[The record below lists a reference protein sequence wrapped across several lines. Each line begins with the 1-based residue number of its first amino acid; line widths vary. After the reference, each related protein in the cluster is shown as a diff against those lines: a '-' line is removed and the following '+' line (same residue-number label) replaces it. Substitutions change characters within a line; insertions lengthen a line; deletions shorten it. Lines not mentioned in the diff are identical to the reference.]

1 MIILFFLILNIYIFF
16 LINKINYY
24 YNVYDIPNS
33 SRKIHKNPTPASG
46 GFIILLNLFF
56 LYIISFLNNI
66 YNFTSNL
73 IPFNQNI
80 LFYFFLFFL
89 TGYIDDKYNLK
100 ALYKFLIISLISLIL
115 ILFNQ
120 EILIKDFVFL
130 NYQINFSN
138 TYTSHIFT
146 IFCFLAIINAFNMF
160 DGINLQLSSLAFFI
174 LIILLF
180 INPNIKLFYI
190 LLLSLLLFM
199 FFNFS
204 GSIFLGDSGSIL
216 IAVILASSFISLNK
230 LNFIET
236 EFIISLLFLPGIDM
250 IRLFLL
256 RLKNKKNPFHPDG
269 NHIHHLILLKY
280 SSNIV
285 ILILLGF
292 TILSYF
298 LFVYS
303 SYYYLNFIFL
313 TFIYLLLI
321 FLFKKTI

>member
-1 MIILFFLILNIYIFF
+1 MIILFFLILNVGIFF

-24 YNVYDIPNS
+24 YNVYDLPNS
-33 SRKIHKNPTPASG
+33 SRKIHKNPTPTSG
-46 GFIILLNLFF
+46 GLIILLNLIF
-56 LYIISFLNNI
+56 LYAVLFLNNI

-80 LFYFFLFFL
+80 FLYFFLFFL
-89 TGYIDDKYNLK
+89 VGYIDDKYNLK
-100 ALYKFLIISLISLIL
+100 ALYKFLIISLVSLFL
-115 ILFNQ
+115 IFFNQ

-130 NYQINFSN
+130 NYQINFSSI
-138 TYTSHIFT
+138 YTSYIFT
-146 IFCFLAIINAFNMF
+146 LFCFLSIINAFNMY
-160 DGINLQLSSLAFFI
+160 DGINLQLSSLSFFI

-180 INPNIKLFYI
+180 INPNMQLFYI
-190 LLLSLLLFM
+190 LLLALILFM
-199 FFNFS
+199 FFNFN

-216 IAVILASSFISLNK
+216 IAVILALSFITFNK
-230 LNFIET
+230 VNFIKT
-236 EFIISLLFLPGIDM
+236 ESIISLLFLPGIDM

-269 NHIHHLILLKY
+269 NHIHHLILSKY

-285 ILILLGF
+285 VMILLGF

-298 LFVYS
+298 LFVFS
-303 SYYYLNFIFL
+303 SYYFLNFICL

-321 FLFKKTI
+321 FLFKKAI